1 MTITECGKMPRRHS
15 VVAFVL
21 AALALAQPAAAQEG
35 ETIDQALCRM
45 IEAGAATHRLP
56 VDFFTR
62 LIWQESSFRPGVTS
76 RAGAQGAAQ
85 FMPGTAAERGLADPF
100 DPEQAI
106 PKSAELLDELRR
118 RFGNLGLAAA
128 AYNGGPARVE
138 AWLDGRGGLPWETR
152 NYVSVITGRAA
163 EDWVAES
170 RRIGPP
176 QPDGEAATRCL
187 VLVAG
192 FRRGRAPPV
201 VTAYSGPIEESPIAP
216 WGVQLAGNFSKAVAL
231 ASYARARERHA
242 TILADMTPMV
252 IGTRLRSRGTHA
264 FYRVR
269 IPAAT
274 REAATELCAR
284 LHRAGGAC
292 VVLKS

>member
-1 MTITECGKMPRRHS
+1 MSRRHLLI
-15 VVAFVL
+15 ATM
-21 AALALAQPAAAQEG
+21 AALAFTASAAAQEG

-45 IEAGAATHRLP
+45 IESAAATHRLP

-106 PKSAELLDELRR
+106 PKSAELLDDLRR

-138 AWLDGRGGLPWETR
+138 AWLAGRGSLPSETR
-152 NYVSVITGRAA
+152 NYVSSITGRSA
-163 EDWVAES
+163 EDWAEEA

-176 QPDGEAATRCL
+176 QPDDTNARCL
-187 VLVAG
+187 VLVTD
-192 FRRGRAPPV
+192 FRRGRAPPAIA
-201 VTAYSGPIEESPIAP
+201 AYSGPIEESPIAP
-216 WGVQLAGNFSKAVAL
+216 WGVQLAGNFSKERAL
-231 ASYARARERHA
+231 ASYARAHARHA
-242 TILADMTPMV
+242 AILSDVVPMV
-252 IGTRLRSRGTHA
+252 IGTRLRSRGTRA

-274 REAATELCAR
+274 REAANEICTR
-284 LHRAGGAC
+284 LHKAGGAC